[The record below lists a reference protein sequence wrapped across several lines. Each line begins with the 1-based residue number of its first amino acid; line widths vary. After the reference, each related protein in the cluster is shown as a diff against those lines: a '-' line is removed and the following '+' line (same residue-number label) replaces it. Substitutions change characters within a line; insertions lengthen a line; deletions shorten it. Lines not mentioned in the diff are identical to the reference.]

1 MADKHTVDMTQKNF
15 EGTIQDND
23 TVIIDFWAE
32 WCGPCRNFG
41 PIFEKTAQDHSDVV
55 FAKVDTEEEKELAAM
70 FNIRSIPS
78 VAVFREGVLLYLQPG
93 ALPEEALGDL
103 VKRVAELDMEQVR
116 LEIAEQQKTAAP
128 TA

>member
-1 MADKHTVDMTQKNF
+1 MAEKHTLDMTQKNF

-41 PIFEKTAQDHSDVV
+41 PVFEEAAKKHGGVV
-55 FAKVDTEEEKELAAM
+55 FAKVDTEEEKELASM

-103 VKRVAELDMEQVR
+103 VKKVGELNMDEVR
-116 LEIAEQQKTAAP
+116 LEIAKQEKEASP

>member
-1 MADKHTVDMTQKNF
+1 MADKHTVNMTQKNF

-41 PIFEKTAQDHSDVV
+41 PVFEKAAQAHSDVV

-103 VKRVAELDMEQVR
+103 VKKVAELDMEQVR
-116 LEIAEQQKTAAP
+116 LEIAEQEKTAAS